1 MKFGSLHV
9 TTRDGRVVEFPLE
22 LPTTVVGRAD
32 GSGVLIDDLSIS
44 RRHARLIFDSGRLL
58 VEDLGAAG
66 GTFVHGERLTPNAP
80 RLLEDGDSL
89 RFGDME
95 ARFVSPPPEVV
106 EQPAATAAPAST
118 SADYAPASGLRLAL
132 ASPAMSIE
140 PGRGATA
147 TLTIHNRGH
156 VVDQISIAVPDLPA
170 DWVRVSEPQMSL
182 LPGGRADVA
191 IVITPPRHAEAIA
204 GHYDFTVTVTSQ
216 EHERDEL
223 VIGQFTILPFEDTV
237 LGFEPVRGRRDFRVI
252 AENHGNAV
260 RTYTLEGHDDEE
272 AFRYR
277 FEAPA
282 IELQPGQKKQIQLR
296 VARPRVWVGTP
307 SVRPFRVVARHS
319 PPDGGEIEAVA
330 QLAIHPPLQKFR
342 MPVMFVAMMAVV
354 ATVAFGVLLIQGR
367 GGAKTASAEDPYA
380 GVHMCDKSDAKASQD
395 QKNQSAAAAPSSSGS
410 AQYPG
415 GAKALIDPSGN
426 GAPFFA
432 QNNALWGKQEYAK
445 AADPEFGPDW
455 CGTTIEQCGCA
466 MTSVTTIMG
475 LFEILTMPD
484 GQALTPKTVND
495 WFNLEA
501 RKTPRGWVSQGYIYG
516 DVIWTAANQLSGEI
530 AKAHPGSRT
539 IRFVRTGSGSDEEI
553 RNELK
558 AGRPIV
564 LEVPGHWIAAVG
576 LDGDKILI
584 NDPYYRDRKTLDVY
598 AGKVKSSVLFEP
610 SDDLS
615 AVVFTAPADV
625 RFRITDK
632 QGRVVGTLDTG
643 SAEDAEKA
651 AVNQIPGASYSS
663 REAWRDP
670 SCVESAPPVGAGT
683 NQVIL
688 PGKKEDYKIEII
700 DTEKKKTSVAVH
712 TYDKNGTPSISTI
725 ENSGSAVAEVNVD
738 PASGQPQIK
747 VINGAQPTPES
758 QFTPGGA
765 GGGEGSGTQT
775 PPVATI
781 PPGTATPTPLP
792 ELRTSMS
799 LAAEPG
805 QTRVEVADNSGF
817 TLGDP
822 IRFAPGLPNQED
834 NIITGFGSFI
844 LATPLKFTHSPGE
857 AILRLARPPGQGPGL
872 PPGITPAPSSGGP
885 LKPPDDVVLTCNTI
899 YEQLAKTATLF
910 CDVTVTGT
918 YTNTRWT
925 VNGVVVTEFTNQ
937 PSLLLSYKSD
947 GPANVAV
954 SVCNITIC
962 RSTSHSDKIQF
973 SALPTGGGGA
983 GPSGNA
989 VPVATPPAQGVTVD
1003 CTVEFVQ
1010 GRSQQANLDC
1020 EALFLG
1026 PFTSVS
1032 WSAPGANPASGSG
1045 NTTKFKTSTNKPQT
1059 VKVSATVCNFSKCS
1073 TSDPKS
1079 VGIGATTTTVFPDA
1093 TVNLGNQ
1100 VNIVALVTGNV
1111 PPKGGQVTFYAGDNV
1126 IGAGVNLFTGGS
1138 TGYAQLQFTTGAS
1151 PLANKAPAPGVSIR
1165 AQYTGGTTT
1174 FGSLSDPKQ
1183 LIIEPAIPDSCNSID
1198 DPGSAP
1204 GIDDPATPGSPG
1216 CDYSSFLTAGG
1227 KNLGGG
1233 TVLTGLTIS
1242 GTTLQRFGP
1251 NDVVVAPGTPLSISS
1266 TANRTDYCP
1275 GCVRQV
1281 YLGIGGNAAN
1291 SPPTAPIGPV
1301 CVYSGGLP
1309 ASAPG
1314 VTLATW
1320 SQDSPKGAVPLFA
1333 PTVAGRY
1340 YVRASTSLDFFCLP
1354 VGVAPP
1360 ELSVGRIIVQDS
1372 PNVNVAL
1379 AASANPVTL
1388 GDNVTF
1394 QATVSPKAA
1403 AGSLE
1408 FFIDFLDDPDG
1419 PKSLTP
1425 TPLPVN
1431 QANCPISPDA
1441 CTDTRS
1447 ITLSTGPGGSG
1458 TPTIPLPIGNYSI
1471 TAKFTQPPDPPLGGY
1486 TATNPPPY
1494 YREKTSPP
1502 LSVVVQK
1509 APAAVALAITPSNTQ
1524 IGNSVNFKATVTGPF
1539 NPNGGT
1545 VQFYAGANAIGPPVS
1560 VAGAGIAQLDFV
1572 TGPFPLDTAFTYTDI
1587 KAAYNGNSELLPQD
1601 SALETLTL
1609 ARRAPSVTLAF
1620 NPVSPIVLG
1629 TSVTLTATV
1638 TAGAI
1643 DPNPNGKVDFTYC
1656 SLGPANC
1663 GTPDQIATGIQLV
1676 AGVATFTTTAGA
1688 LGSPFFTAT
1697 TYSSVRAS
1705 YSGNGNVLTGASP
1718 GADFTVNRA
1727 ATSTNMD
1734 SVTPSTA
1741 ILGDSI
1747 ALKATVT
1754 TTAPYT
1760 PGPGDGAPGTVTF
1773 YATGGGA
1780 TGVKVGS
1787 AAVGVAGV
1795 ATLNFTTGQ
1804 SCVAPCALETK
1815 GTYNFSASYDGSGNL
1830 DSSDSTNSGI
1840 TLTLNPR
1847 SPTLALSF
1855 TPGATFTVGD
1865 SSAKVTATLCDV
1877 RPGPSCAPSPFRF
1890 DDGGASIEFFD
1901 GNASLGV
1908 VDIANGADSVQL
1920 PLNGLNA
1927 GSHSI
1932 SAAYSGNS
1940 RFAATTPAAQN
1951 VTISPATPTVTLQ
1964 SITSKAVGQT
1974 ISITAQVTA
1983 PNNVS
1988 PSAGGPAVEFFLNGV
2003 SLGTDTISGGFA
2015 TLVYQTG
2022 DASLMATA
2030 GTYTNITATYA
2041 GNTNVAS
2048 GSTATAQSVVLTA
2061 ANPTVSITSLPA
2073 SVPIGSSVNLVGTV
2087 TASGITV
2094 ADCTGCVSFY
2104 QGSFAPANLIG
2115 TTDLVSQSATFTAST
2130 TTGLLASIGAHSIV
2144 MRYDDSANSSIQAK
2158 TSAAATLTVTKV
2170 NPTITFTPPTAVTV
2184 GQQVTFNVSVTAA
2197 FSPNCTGC
2205 VTFKLATGT
2214 QIGAAVD
2221 VAGGLAT
2228 LNFTTGA
2235 GALPSAGTFT
2245 ITAFYAGNTSVNGGN
2260 ASQPLTI
2267 NQVTS
2272 AVAIAAISAVTVGG
2286 NITLDATITAAV
2298 NPQCNNCV
2306 TYHVGSA
2313 GGTQLGGAQDVN
2325 SSGAVTNL
2333 TFSTGGS
2340 AIPDPGSY
2348 TIYAVYAGNTNVT
2361 GGSDNT
2367 TVTVNAIVSTVSLV
2381 VTPGTAGTTTDSYTL
2396 TATIGPGG
2404 LGTQTGTVQ
2413 FQANGVNLGS
2423 AVTVS
2428 GGQAVLTI
2436 TLPTGS
2442 PTALTAVFT
2451 STNVDYT
2458 SGVTSNTVNRTI
2470 T

>member
-1 MKFGSLHV
+1 MRFGSLHV
-9 TTRDGRVVEFPLE
+9 TTRDGRTVEFPLE

-66 GTFVHGERLTPNAP
+66 GTFVNSERLTPNAP

-95 ARFVSPPPEVV
+95 ARFVPPPPEVV

-170 DWVRVSEPQMSL
+170 DWVRVSQPQMSL

-260 RTYTLEGHDDEE
+260 RTYTFEGHDDEE

-445 AADPEFGPDW
+445 AADAEFGPDW

-466 MTSVTTIMG
+466 MTSVTTIRG

-530 AKAHPGSRT
+530 ARAHPGSRT

-765 GGGEGSGTQT
+765 GGGEASGTQA
-775 PPVATI
+775 PPAATI

-973 SALPTGGGGA
+973 SALPTGGGGT

-1010 GRSQQANLDC
+1010 GRSQQANLEC

-1111 PPKGGQVTFYAGDNV
+1111 PPKGGQVTFFAGDAP
-1126 IGAGVNLFTGGS
+1126 IGAGVNLFTGGA
-1138 TGYAQLQFTTGAS
+1138 TGYASIPFKTGTFPLDAVAPS
-1151 PLANKAPAPGVSIR
+1151 PGISIR

-1174 FGSLSDPKQ
+1174 FGSLSDPKP
-1183 LIIEPAIPDSCNSID
+1183 LVIEPAIPDGCDSLDNNSN
-1198 DPGSAP
+1198 GT
-1204 GIDDPATPGSPG
+1204 IDDPAAPGIPG
-1216 CDYSSFLTAGG
+1216 CDYETFLAGGG

-1233 TVLTGLTIS
+1233 TVLTGLAVN

-1251 NDVVVAPGTPLSISS
+1251 NDVVVAPGAPLSISS

-1281 YLGIGGNAAN
+1281 YIGIGGNTAN
-1291 SPPTAPIGPV
+1291 APATPPIGPF
-1301 CVYSGGLP
+1301 CAYSGGMSTALP
-1309 ASAPG
+1309 G
-1314 VTLATW
+1314 TTLATW
-1320 SQDSPKGAVPLFA
+1320 SFNA
-1333 PTVAGRY
+1333 PTIPGRY
-1340 YVRASTSLDFFCLP
+1340 YVRTSTSLDFFCLP

-1360 ELSVGRIIVQDS
+1360 ELSVGRIIVQGDPDVTVTVGSS
-1372 PNVNVAL
+1372 P
-1379 AASANPVTL
+1379 NPVTL
-1388 GDNVTF
+1388 GSDVTL
-1394 QATVSPKAA
+1394 QATVSPTAA
-1403 AGSLE
+1403 TGFLS
-1408 FFIDFLDDPDG
+1408 FFIDNGTG
-1419 PKSLTP
+1419 PQ
-1425 TPLPVN
+1425 PLPGGANLGVN
-1431 QANCPISPDA
+1431 QTNCLSPTAPA

-1447 ITLSTGPGGSG
+1447 LIVPTGPGGSG
-1458 TPTIPLPIGNYSI
+1458 TPTIPLPLGTYSI
-1471 TAKFTQPPDPPLGGY
+1471 TAKFSQPPPPPYSATQPP
-1486 TATNPPPY
+1486 PY
-1494 YREKTSPP
+1494 FREKTSSPTTID
-1502 LSVVVQK
+1502 VQR

-1524 IGNSVNFKATVTGPF
+1524 IGDSVNFKATVTGPF

-1545 VQFYAGANAIGPPVS
+1545 VQFYAGTNAIGSPVA
-1560 VAGAGIAQLDFV
+1560 VAGGGTAQLDFV

-1609 ARRAPSVTLAF
+1609 ARRAPGVTLAF
-1620 NPVSPIVLG
+1620 NPVSPVVLR
-1629 TSVTLTATV
+1629 TSVVLTATV
-1638 TAGAI
+1638 DAGAI
-1643 DPNPNGKVDFTYC
+1643 GVDPAATVTFEYFGT
-1656 SLGPANC
+1656 GATC
-1663 GTPDQIATGIQLV
+1663 GTTATTIQTVQLV
-1676 AGVATFTTTAGA
+1676 AG
-1688 LGSPFFTAT
+1688 GSASVTAT
-1697 TYSSVRAS
+1697 SGLAGTDFPTAASYKCVRAS
-1705 YSGNGNVLTGASP
+1705 YSGNGNVLP
-1718 GADFTVNRA
+1718 GSSAGVNFVVNRA
-1727 ATSTNMD
+1727 PSSTNMG
-1734 SVTPSTA
+1734 SVTPGTA
-1741 ILGDSI
+1741 IVGDTV
-1747 ALKATVT
+1747 ALQATVT
-1754 TTAPYT
+1754 GTPDYT
-1760 PGPGDGAPGTVTF
+1760 PGPGDGLPGTVTF
-1773 YATGGGA
+1773 RATGGGV
-1780 TGVKVGS
+1780 TVDIGS
-1787 AAVGVAGV
+1787 AAVVAGV
-1795 ATLNFTTGQ
+1795 ATLNYTTGQ
-1804 SCVAPCALETK
+1804 SCTPSPCALETS
-1815 GTYNFSASYDGSGNL
+1815 GNYTITASYDGSGNL
-1830 DSSDSTNSGI
+1830 DVSTSANSVS
-1840 TLTLNPR
+1840 LTLNPR
-1847 SPTLALSF
+1847 SPVVTLTF
-1855 TPGATFTVGD
+1855 TPGTTFFVGD
-1865 SSAKVTATLCDV
+1865 STAKVRATLTDN
-1877 RPGPSCAPSPFRF
+1877 GGTSTHF
-1890 DDGGASIEFFD
+1890 DDGSPTPTIQFFD
-1901 GNASLGV
+1901 GATPLGA
-1908 VDIANGADSVQL
+1908 ITLPNNGDFVELA
-1920 PLNGLNA
+1920 LNGLDA
-1927 GSHSI
+1927 GAHSI
-1932 SAAYSGNS
+1932 SASYSGNR
-1940 RFAATTPAAQN
+1940 RFAATSSAAQA
-1951 VTISPATPTVTLQ
+1951 VTINQVTPTVTLQ

-1974 ISITAQVTA
+1974 ISIAAQVTA

-1988 PSAGGPAVEFFLNGV
+1988 PNTGSPTPTVEFFLNGV

-2022 DASLMATA
+2022 DASSMATA
-2030 GTYTNITATYA
+2030 GTYNNITATYA

-2073 SVPIGSSVNLVGTV
+2073 SVPIGSSVNLDGTI

-2094 ADCTGCVSFY
+2094 ADCTGCVKFY
-2104 QGSFAPANLIG
+2104 QGSVLLANLIG
-2115 TTDLVSQSATFTAST
+2115 TTDLVGESATFTAST
-2130 TTGLLASIGAHSIV
+2130 SSGLLASIGAHSIV
-2144 MRYDDSANSSIQAK
+2144 MRYDDSANTSIQAK

-2221 VAGGLAT
+2221 VAAGLAT

-2245 ITAFYAGNTSVNGGN
+2245 ITAFYAGNTSVNSGN

-2267 NQVTS
+2267 NQVAS
-2272 AVAIAAISAVTVGG
+2272 SVAITAIGAVTVGG
-2286 NITLDATITAAV
+2286 NITLDATVTAAV
-2298 NPQCNNCV
+2298 SPQCNNCV

-2313 GGTQLGGAQDVN
+2313 VGTQLGGAQDVN

-2367 TVTVNAIVSTVSLV
+2367 TLTVNAIVSTVSLV
-2381 VTPGTAGTTTDSYTL
+2381 VTPGTAGTTSTSYTL

-2413 FQANGVNLGS
+2413 FQANGVNLGA

-2428 GGQAVLTI
+2428 SGQAVLTI
-2436 TLPTGS
+2436 TLPAGS